1 MDFEVLANLGWRE
14 GLIAIIALLVLYVV
28 VVYLRIRRLRRAKAA
43 ISSTGLHA
51 VQSAVAA
58 YAEVQGP
65 ESITSPEESE
75 KASEFSFPWNEPPS
89 AIPGQ
94 PTLEALENE
103 IDQLRKEVGGLR
115 AEVLVLREE
124 QRQEHSKP
132 PVTQNISP
140 LYSEAM
146 QKAMLGQDAASISRD
161 CGISRAEAE
170 LVAALVKNRD
180 N

>member
-1 MDFEVLANLGWRE
+1 MVC
-14 GLIAIIALLVLYVV
+14 
-28 VVYLRIRRLRRAKAA
+28 
-43 ISSTGLHA
+43 
-51 VQSAVAA
+51 VQKSL
-58 YAEVQGP
+58 
-65 ESITSPEESE
+65 
-75 KASEFSFPWNEPPS
+75 FC
-89 AIPGQ
+89 
-94 PTLEALENE
+94 
-103 IDQLRKEVGGLR
+103 
-115 AEVLVLREE
+115 EE

-146 QKAMLGQDAASISRD
+146 QKAILGQDAASISRD